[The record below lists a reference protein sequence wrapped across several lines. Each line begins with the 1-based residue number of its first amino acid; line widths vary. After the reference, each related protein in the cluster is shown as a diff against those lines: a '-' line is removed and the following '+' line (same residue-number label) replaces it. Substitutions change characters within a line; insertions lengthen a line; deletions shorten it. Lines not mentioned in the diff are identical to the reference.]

1 MPVANSRPVKNKNN
15 ASSPLSWSSVLV
27 VPVKLEV
34 SSQMANSLGRRS
46 NVGIQFVLLV
56 TLMLTMK
63 SVRVVFAV
71 PMWILIVTEKNIIY
85 IWLQK
90 RHQCGFTN
98 FIPVFTEKMSFQ
110 RRVIYIFRSLFLKL
124 SWLKINY
131 ILFTTLIC
139 WGRAM
144 IDRIRSTHI
153 NKVAK
158 YPMWWPHGVVD
169 ITPE

>member
-1 MPVANSRPVKNKNN
+1 
-15 ASSPLSWSSVLV
+15 
-27 VPVKLEV
+27 
-34 SSQMANSLGRRS
+34 
-46 NVGIQFVLLV
+46 
-56 TLMLTMK
+56 MK
-63 SVRVVFAV
+63 PVRVVFAV

-139 WGRAM
+139 WGRTM

-153 NKVAK
+153 CSIKLPNTQCGD
-158 YPMWWPHGVVD
+158 PMAWWISRLNRGCGETRVR
-169 ITPE
+169 ILLGTRIFL